1 MNSQI
6 NSKVSETN
14 NTIAVKDVERA
25 VVLHHLPKYLV
36 CIIGGMLSGAVSVA
50 LVIGLA
56 IVIQALL
63 PPSATFAPHSFLLAL
78 AAALTSLSVSWM
90 LSRVAGRHLPGLF
103 YYLDEQGLRV
113 MFISSAFT
121 SLLETFI
128 FILYW

>member
-6 NSKVSETN
+6 NSKVSETT
-14 NTIAVKDVERA
+14 NTVAVKDAERA

-36 CIIGGMLSGAVSVA
+36 GVISGMLSGALSVA
-50 LVIGLA
+50 FVIGLA

-63 PPSATFAPHSFLLAL
+63 PPSATFASHSFLLAL
-78 AAALTSLSVSWM
+78 AAALTSLSISWI
-90 LSRVAGRHLPGLF
+90 LSRVVGRHLPGLF
-103 YYLDEQGLRV
+103 YYMDEQGLQV
-113 MFISSAFT
+113 MLISSAFT